1 MRKEQEIFTQVN
13 AQNVP
18 VDADVLDTLEQ
29 EVMNESVLR
38 EYIREL
44 LTEAAKKPRDL
55 PAGVQIVIK
64 SHGPKGAK
72 IYYAEED
79 EEHIVATQDGPWG
92 EMFIVDV
99 TDRNDTGPCGGA
111 WKVSSVNAGTGWGPM
126 LYDVAMEYAT
136 VMGAGLIADRDS
148 VSKDAR
154 AVWNYYLSRR
164 GDVKVHQLDDMQNSL
179 TPEEEDNCD
188 QGVSLHTV
196 KLADLD
202 DSGNSLKWTESPLS
216 KRYTK
221 EMTTMNALIA
231 LDKLVEL

>member
-1 MRKEQEIFTQVN
+1 M
-13 AQNVP
+13 
-18 VDADVLDTLEQ
+18 
-29 EVMNESVLR
+29 
-38 EYIREL
+38 
-44 LTEAAKKPRDL
+44 
-55 PAGVQIVIK
+55 
-64 SHGPKGAK
+64 
-72 IYYAEED
+72 
-79 EEHIVATQDGPWG
+79 
-92 EMFIVDV
+92 
-99 TDRNDTGPCGGA
+99 
-111 WKVSSVNAGTGWGPM
+111 
-126 LYDVAMEYAT
+126 
-136 VMGAGLIADRDS
+136 MGAGLIADRDS